1 VKHCESELC
10 YRLPGRGLWDAGP
23 VGRSGALHA
32 SANACLID
40 NSLATNYGGNGK
52 SGYNFDIA
60 IINKG
65 HYVATGAPI
74 TVGSTGVNGFC
85 SFEDG
90 VVRKDAARAVNATE
104 AACGVLPV
112 LGN

>member
-1 VKHCESELC
+1 M
-10 YRLPGRGLWDAGP
+10 
-23 VGRSGALHA
+23 
-32 SANACLID
+32 ID